1 LDAELPVHGKRQK
14 PSRLPRDWQ
23 EHSSPGTDKRF
34 SCLEVEPAEDA
45 RPEVQ
50 ATTIEVKGTPARRQE
65 SMATKWNL
73 LLLGKLWKTCGADT
87 PVRRFL

>member
-1 LDAELPVHGKRQK
+1 LGASSGALDAELPVHGKRQK
-14 PSRLPRDWQ
+14 SSSPPRDWQ
-23 EHSSPGTDKRF
+23 KQSCTGAYKRV

-65 SMATKWNL
+65 SMATKWTL
-73 LLLGKLWKTCGADT
+73 LLLGKL
-87 PVRRFL
+87 